1 MAVLVWAGPVLA
13 VVLIMVMYRIL
24 DWWEDR

>member
-13 VVLIMVMYRIL
+13 LIPIMIMYRIL